1 MSTFKADVRNLVYR
15 LCEGREVPLLATDI
29 IAGYLVHRDL
39 FNINVLSRSLNAQ
52 ANAIIYREIVVNLDG
67 TERSVKK
74 ASLLFRTLLTS
85 ETAARAVHTL
95 SLAGDPLQSWRIKTR
110 RLAGGES
117 IERPL
122 RDRTPPAIHAD
133 LVDFAQKEIQLY
145 DNVTTSSSTS
155 VHPSASVWEFYLN
168 RFAPQIQDFS
178 VSSDYFRF
186 PGFRDALQHMAQ
198 DPSMKKLRSCSLC
211 LDLLKGSERHVRVIQ
226 DWDSTLLSLFAVPGI
241 QSITAVA
248 SLKPEAVRQLGLSGR
263 GAASITRLD
272 LHHYQIQ
279 DVDVSS
285 LLAATPNLKYLKYH
299 ACTDY
304 AWLGSPRRSKE
315 IFEHGIGLE
324 PLYGALQHVSGSLQE
339 LHLSQDVDEDSYHYS
354 PGFGQGYEPLFRRT
368 AELSSL
374 KRLQTLT
381 IPYTALLGCAGDY
394 STSDWDK
401 TLPSSL
407 RRIVL
412 NDDLDEIYQAKP
424 WTDQDLMPVFETLVK
439 WLSTRGRGNP
449 VAKFG
454 LHLAQVDYEFD
465 EPVQQELISMCETYG
480 VRCSIEKELADCD
493 RY

>member
-1 MSTFKADVRNLVYR
+1 M
-15 LCEGREVPLLATDI
+15 
-29 IAGYLVHRDL
+29 
-39 FNINVLSRSLNAQ
+39 
-52 ANAIIYREIVVNLDG
+52 
-67 TERSVKK
+67 
-74 ASLLFRTLLTS
+74 
-85 ETAARAVHTL
+85 
-95 SLAGDPLQSWRIKTR
+95 
-110 RLAGGES
+110 
-117 IERPL
+117 
-122 RDRTPPAIHAD
+122 
-133 LVDFAQKEIQLY
+133 
-145 DNVTTSSSTS
+145 
-155 VHPSASVWEFYLN
+155 
-168 RFAPQIQDFS
+168 
-178 VSSDYFRF
+178 
-186 PGFRDALQHMAQ
+186 
-198 DPSMKKLRSCSLC
+198 
-211 LDLLKGSERHVRVIQ
+211 
-226 DWDSTLLSLFAVPGI
+226 PGI

-299 ACTDY
+299 ACADY

-315 IFEHGIGLE
+315 ISEHGIGLE
-324 PLYGALQHVSGSLQE
+324 PLYDALQHVSGSLQE

-374 KRLQTLT
+374 KRLHTLT

-394 STSDWDK
+394 STPDWDK

-424 WTDQDLMPVFETLVK
+424 WIDQDLMPVFETLVK
-439 WLSTRGRGNP
+439 WLSTRERGNP
-449 VAKFG
+449 VAEFG

-465 EPVQQELISMCETYG
+465 DPVQQELISMCETYG